1 MQAFKDTAIR
11 EALRRRHAAV
21 PPLPDDFDEKVLAA
35 YERQKKEQHSRLKL
49 ILWPSIAAAACIAI
63 AFLLGNG
70 VTNPPNLE
78 SQVINIKHQTSNIE
92 PQANTAPIAV
102 GTPSEREET
111 ASTTQE
117 MVNKIKE
124 KESYFALIEEEQ
136 PTVQGAYDYIAETS
150 EPHDTIMQGISS
162 PSKIEGVSAEQT
174 GEYENLAEEAE
185 PEEDMPI
192 YNEAD
197 LPITNM
203 ENYLYSKDELKKIEQ
218 LRKERLIADIK
229 STVERARYRLEEI
242 EKSFA
247 QN

>member
-49 ILWPSIAAAACIAI
+49 ILWPSIAAAACIVI

-92 PQANTAPIAV
+92 PQTNTAPIAV

-111 ASTTQE
+111 ASTTQD

-150 EPHDTIMQGISS
+150 ETSDSLLPAVAPAPEPLMAAIDQ
-162 PSKIEGVSAEQT
+162 E
-174 GEYENLAEEAE
+174 EEAE

-247 QN
+247 LD

>member
-78 SQVINIKHQTSNIE
+78 SQVTNIKHQTSNIE
-92 PQANTAPIAV
+92 PQTNTAPIAV

-111 ASTTQE
+111 ASTTQD

-124 KESYFALIEEEQ
+124 KKSYFASIEEEQ
-136 PTVQGAYDYIAETS
+136 PTVQGAPEVVSVLNETQN
-150 EPHDTIMQGISS
+150 DLSS
-162 PSKIEGVSAEQT
+162 CAKEVEQCTEVAFEEVTGVAKQ
-174 GEYENLAEEAE
+174 AR
-185 PEEDMPI
+185 M
-192 YNEAD
+192 D
-197 LPITNM
+197 LNAIF
-203 ENYLYSKDELKKIEQ
+203 ELF
-218 LRKERLIADIK
+218 
-229 STVERARYRLEEI
+229 EEI
-242 EKSFA
+242 EQDTKKSIK
-247 QN
+247 NIYSDETELL

>member
-70 VTNPPNLE
+70 VTNPSNLE
-78 SQVINIKHQTSNIE
+78 SQVTNIKHQTSNIE
-92 PQANTAPIAV
+92 PQTNTAPIAV
-102 GTPSEREET
+102 GTPPEREET
-111 ASTTQE
+111 ASTTQD

-124 KESYFALIEEEQ
+124 KKSYFALIEEEQ

-203 ENYLYSKDELKKIEQ
+203 ENYLYTKDELKKIEQ
-218 LRKERLIADIK
+218 LRKDRFIADIK
-229 STVERARYRLEEI
+229 STVERARYRLEEF
-242 EKSFA
+242 EKSFTMD
-247 QN
+247 

>member
-78 SQVINIKHQTSNIE
+78 SQVTNIKHQTSNIE

-102 GTPSEREET
+102 GTPSERKET
-111 ASTTQE
+111 TSTTQ

-124 KESYFALIEEEQ
+124 KKSYFASIEEEQ
-136 PTVQGAYDYIAETS
+136 PTVQGAPEVVSVLNETQN
-150 EPHDTIMQGISS
+150 DLSS
-162 PSKIEGVSAEQT
+162 CAKEVEQCTEVAFEEVTGVAKQ
-174 GEYENLAEEAE
+174 ARM
-185 PEEDMPI
+185 D
-192 YNEAD
+192 
-197 LPITNM
+197 
-203 ENYLYSKDELKKIEQ
+203 
-218 LRKERLIADIK
+218 LIAIF
-229 STVERARYRLEEI
+229 ELFEEI
-242 EKSFA
+242 EQDTKKSIK
-247 QN
+247 NIYSDETELL

>member
-92 PQANTAPIAV
+92 PQTNTAPIAV

-150 EPHDTIMQGISS
+150 ETSDSLLPAVAPAPEPLMAAIDQ
-162 PSKIEGVSAEQT
+162 E
-174 GEYENLAEEAE
+174 EEAE
-185 PEEDMPI
+185 PGEDMPI

>member
-111 ASTTQE
+111 ASTTQ

-150 EPHDTIMQGISS
+150 ETSDSLLPAVAPAPEPLMAAID
-162 PSKIEGVSAEQT
+162 PE
-174 GEYENLAEEAE
+174 EEAE
-185 PEEDMPI
+185 PGEDMPI

>member
-78 SQVINIKHQTSNIE
+78 FQVINIKHQTSNIE

-102 GTPSEREET
+102 GTPSERKET
-111 ASTTQE
+111 TSTTQ

-124 KESYFALIEEEQ
+124 KKSYFASIEEER
-136 PTVQGAYDYIAETS
+136 PTVQGAPEVVSVLNETQN
-150 EPHDTIMQGISS
+150 DLSS
-162 PSKIEGVSAEQT
+162 CAKEVEQYTEVAFEEVTGVAKQ
-174 GEYENLAEEAE
+174 ARM
-185 PEEDMPI
+185 D
-192 YNEAD
+192 
-197 LPITNM
+197 
-203 ENYLYSKDELKKIEQ
+203 
-218 LRKERLIADIK
+218 LIAIF
-229 STVERARYRLEEI
+229 ELFEEI
-242 EKSFA
+242 EQDTKKSIK
-247 QN
+247 NIYSDETELL

>member
-1 MQAFKDTAIR
+1 M
-11 EALRRRHAAV
+11 RRRHAAV

-78 SQVINIKHQTSNIE
+78 SQVINIKPQTSNIE
-92 PQANTAPIAV
+92 PQTNTAPIAV
-102 GTPSEREET
+102 GTPPEREET
-111 ASTTQE
+111 ASTTQD

-150 EPHDTIMQGISS
+150 ETSDSLLPAVAPAPEPLMAAIDQ
-162 PSKIEGVSAEQT
+162 E
-174 GEYENLAEEAE
+174 EEAE

-247 QN
+247 LD